1 MIIGGV
7 NLLRANGQGGS
18 SATVLAAYFAKRN
31 TKFGGAGKARAGK
44 NSFPPT
50 QYEKKSLL
58 GFCFSDSFSGRM
70 RRGEA
75 ALLTLTLSS
84 RLFGKRLIGD
94 CSASPLRK
102 SNEQIAVCRPR
113 FGGNDSRILGF
124 QLLRADCLVEQ
135 SDYKIILS

>member
-1 MIIGGV
+1 M
-7 NLLRANGQGGS
+7 R
-18 SATVLAAYFAKRN
+18 
-31 TKFGGAGKARAGK
+31 
-44 NSFPPT
+44 
-50 QYEKKSLL
+50 ESLYWD
-58 GFCFSDSFSGRM
+58 FCFSGRM
-70 RRGEA
+70 RGGEA

-84 RLFGKRLIGD
+84 RACRGKRLIGD
-94 CSASPLRK
+94 CPAPPLRK